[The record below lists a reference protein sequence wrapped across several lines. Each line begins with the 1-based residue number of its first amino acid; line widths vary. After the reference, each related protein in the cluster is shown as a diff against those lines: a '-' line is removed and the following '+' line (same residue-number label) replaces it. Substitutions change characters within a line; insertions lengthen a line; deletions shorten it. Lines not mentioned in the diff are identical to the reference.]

1 MSTMLFLNRV
11 VSLHHIFSRQL
22 LFLLLFE
29 RCILKGVC
37 WGNEN
42 WFSFLKGLWIHSSVS
57 MVRVCSLRG
66 IWERPL
72 EGPFHFCKSPTPP
85 RILHRSS
92 LTIHITSSLSLWQC
106 HLLGHHSPCLPLD
119 LFYIH
124 WCSPTT
130 GLLCPL
136 LIYSLPLPLELSCN
150 SRRCL
155 ITGFLCLQILHLN
168 YYLSFLWYSNPSN
181 MWWRLL
187 SFYI

>member
-22 LFLLLFE
+22 LFLLLFQ
-29 RCILKGVC
+29 RCLLKAVC
-37 WGNEN
+37 SGKRELI
-42 WFSFLKGLWIHSSVS
+42 FFFKGL
-57 MVRVCSLRG
+57 MDSLLRFNG
-66 IWERPL
+66 EGLFPL
-72 EGPFHFCKSPTPP
+72 RDFCKSPTPP

-92 LTIHITSSLSLWQC
+92 LTIHITFSLSLWQC

-136 LIYSLPLPLELSCN
+136 LIYSLPLPLELSRN
-150 SRRCL
+150 SRRCS
-155 ITGFLCLQILHLN
+155 ITGFICLQILHLI